1 MIVFLCHAFADK
13 AIWGI
18 EKAGEKTADDAADRP
33 CKSAF
38 FKYTTD
44 QDAAGERQN
53 DAAGFA
59 SCDFF
64 MEKYCRQKQYK
75 NRTHGKKNCRKCQ
88 RTAGNRN
95 IKKNAECR
103 HSDHAARNKKPEIL
117 KGYMD
122 QRAVVDEHTDACNES
137 CEKHTAADDREIINS
152 GIFQSSDK
160 NSCSAPADA
169 GEKGKN
175 PSIFFCF

>member
-75 NRTHGKKNCRKCQ
+75 TGHMAR
-88 RTAGNRN
+88 RTA
-95 IKKNAECR
+95 A
-103 HSDHAARNKKPEIL
+103 SARELLETEIL
-117 KGYMD
+117 
-122 QRAVVDEHTDACNES
+122 
-137 CEKHTAADDREIINS
+137 
-152 GIFQSSDK
+152 
-160 NSCSAPADA
+160 
-169 GEKGKN
+169 
-175 PSIFFCF
+175 